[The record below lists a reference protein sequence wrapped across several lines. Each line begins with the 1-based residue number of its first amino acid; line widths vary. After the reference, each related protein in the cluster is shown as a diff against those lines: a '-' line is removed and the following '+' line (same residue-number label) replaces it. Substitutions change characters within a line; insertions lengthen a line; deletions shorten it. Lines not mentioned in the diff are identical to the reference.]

1 MPRLNLPSFSRLS
14 KLFFKPQ
21 PDLSK
26 LARSFLSLSKSTRLF
41 IKRSKP
47 PRLFKLFF
55 KGPQP
60 VSKTIQTV
68 PLNDL
73 DHLNYLRGLLDCY
86 VNPLKH
92 LNCQNCRL
100 NCRLNLLL
108 NCLNSPN
115 CLDLF
120 LNILVFVLEGL
131 SYPSCFLQ
139 GLDYFLKL
147 LELLKKST
155 KPQKLQK
162 LPKGFKLPKEF
173 RLFSKLFKLFPR
185 LFNRLSNKLREF

>member
-47 PRLFKLFF
+47 PRLFKVFF

-86 VNPLKH
+86 LNPLKH
-92 LNCQNCRL
+92 LNCRNCRL
-100 NCRLNLLL
+100 NPLL
-108 NCLNSPN
+108 NCLNK
-115 CLDLF
+115 
-120 LNILVFVLEGL
+120 LNSFKQPKL
-131 SYPSCFLQ
+131 SRSFPKYFSFCFR
-139 GLDYFLKL
+139 GSKL
-147 LELLKKST
+147 
-155 KPQKLQK
+155 
-162 LPKGFKLPKEF
+162 
-173 RLFSKLFKLFPR
+173 SKLFFTRSR
-185 LFNRLSNKLREF
+185 LFFKVIRTVKKIYKTTKTSKTT